1 MKHKKNQRPLTL
13 PKDCSWLYG
22 THAVERALANP
33 ARSCIRLVIAPASA
47 WSEESLD
54 ALKRSRPNLEISKED
69 REFFQLTFG
78 SQAAHQGIA
87 LCVKNL
93 PMKGIEELID
103 DTRNQVFVVLD
114 QVTDPQN
121 VGAILRSCAAF
132 KIDALILPELN
143 TCPLDSPVL
152 AKNASGALEVV
163 PIVTITNLAR
173 TLNYLKKQSF
183 WCVGL
188 DEAGE
193 DITPKT
199 ALDGN
204 LVIILGAEGKGMR
217 RLTKECCDFL
227 IRLPTSED
235 FATLNVSNAAAVVLY
250 EVRRRGL
257 LRSAT

>member
-1 MKHKKNQRPLTL
+1 MKHKKNQKTHSI
-13 PKDCSWLYG
+13 PKDCAWIYG
-22 THAVERALANP
+22 VHAVERALANP
-33 ARSCIRLVIAPASA
+33 ERSCLRLVIGPS
-47 WSEESLD
+47 SPFPDETLD
-54 ALKRSRPNLEISKED
+54 ELRRTRPNLEISRED

-78 SQAAHQGIA
+78 PQAAHQGIA
-87 LCVKNL
+87 LCAKNL
-93 PMKGIEELID
+93 PMKGIEELVD
-103 DTRNQVFVVLD
+103 SSRNQVFVVLD

-132 KIDALILPELN
+132 TIDALILPEMN
-143 TCPLDSPVL
+143 TCPIDSPVL

-173 TLNYLKKQSF
+173 TLDYLKKQSF

-188 DEAGE
+188 DETGE
-193 DITPKT
+193 DLTSKT

-250 EVRRRGL
+250 EVKRRKL
-257 LRSAT
+257 LCATT